1 MSRNNSLNSI
11 KDEIDKKVKIV
22 VVSKTRSKK
31 EILDIYNKD
40 HRDFGENKVQEILEK
55 HEKLPKDIRWHFIGH
70 LQTNKV
76 KYIIPFISLVHSVDS
91 LKLLEEINKRAKAKN
106 KIIKCLIQV
115 KIANEESKYGF
126 KINEISDVM
135 NYASELEH
143 ILIKGLMGMA
153 TNTDNNNLI
162 DREFKLLNTEFKKYK
177 SKIFNVL
184 SMGMSNDY
192 ILAISNESNMLR
204 LGSIIWGKKIIMKK
218 KIFTANAPAAIGP
231 YSQAILS
238 NETLYCSGQIA
249 LDIDGNL
256 QNSNIEDETFQIFK
270 NINAILKEVNMT
282 FENIVKSTIFLKNMD
297 DFSTV
302 NTVYAKHFKSTP
314 PARETVEVSRLPKN
328 VNIEISVIAVK

>member
-1 MSRNNSLNSI
+1 MSCNNSLNSI

-31 EILDIYNKD
+31 EILGIYNKD

-55 HEKLPKDIRWHFIGH
+55 YEKLPKDIRWHFIGH

-76 KYIIPFISLVHSVDS
+76 KYIIPFISLIHSVDS
-91 LKLLEEINKRAKAKN
+91 LKLLKEINKRAKAKN
-106 KIIKCLIQV
+106 KIINCLIQV

-162 DREFKLLNTEFKKYK
+162 DKEFKLLNTEFKKYK

-192 ILAISNESNMLR
+192 KLAISNESNMIR
-204 LGSIIWGKKIIMKK
+204 LGSIIFGIRK
-218 KIFTANAPAAIGP
+218 
-231 YSQAILS
+231 
-238 NETLYCSGQIA
+238 
-249 LDIDGNL
+249 
-256 QNSNIEDETFQIFK
+256 
-270 NINAILKEVNMT
+270 
-282 FENIVKSTIFLKNMD
+282 
-297 DFSTV
+297 
-302 NTVYAKHFKSTP
+302 
-314 PARETVEVSRLPKN
+314 
-328 VNIEISVIAVK
+328 

>member
-1 MSRNNSLNSI
+1 MGLNNSLNSI

-31 EILDIYNKD
+31 EILGIYNKD

-55 HEKLPKDIRWHFIGH
+55 HEKLPNDIRWHFIGH

-91 LKLLEEINKRAKAKN
+91 LKLLKEINKRAKAKN

-126 KINEISDVM
+126 RINEISDVM
-135 NYASELEH
+135 SYASELEH

-162 DREFKLLNTEFKKYK
+162 DKEFKLLNTEFKKYK

-192 ILAISNESNMLR
+192 KLAISNESNMIR
-204 LGSIIWGKKIIMKK
+204 LGSIIFGIRK
-218 KIFTANAPAAIGP
+218 
-231 YSQAILS
+231 
-238 NETLYCSGQIA
+238 
-249 LDIDGNL
+249 
-256 QNSNIEDETFQIFK
+256 
-270 NINAILKEVNMT
+270 
-282 FENIVKSTIFLKNMD
+282 
-297 DFSTV
+297 
-302 NTVYAKHFKSTP
+302 
-314 PARETVEVSRLPKN
+314 
-328 VNIEISVIAVK
+328 

>member
-31 EILDIYNKD
+31 EILGIYNKD
-40 HRDFGENKVQEILEK
+40 HRDFGENKVQETLEK

-76 KYIIPFISLVHSVDS
+76 KYIIPFISLIHSVDS
-91 LKLLEEINKRAKAKN
+91 LKLLKEINKRAKAKN
-106 KIIKCLIQV
+106 KIINCLIQV

-162 DREFKLLNTEFKKYK
+162 DKEFKLLNTEFKKYK

-192 ILAISNESNMLR
+192 KLAINNESNMLR
-204 LGSIIWGKKIIMKK
+204 LGSII
-218 KIFTANAPAAIGP
+218 
-231 YSQAILS
+231 
-238 NETLYCSGQIA
+238 
-249 LDIDGNL
+249 
-256 QNSNIEDETFQIFK
+256 
-270 NINAILKEVNMT
+270 
-282 FENIVKSTIFLKNMD
+282 FERK
-297 DFSTV
+297 
-302 NTVYAKHFKSTP
+302 
-314 PARETVEVSRLPKN
+314 
-328 VNIEISVIAVK
+328 

>member
-55 HEKLPKDIRWHFIGH
+55 HEKLPNDIRWHFIGH

-91 LKLLEEINKRAKAKN
+91 LKLLKEINKRAKAKN
-106 KIIKCLIQV
+106 KIINCLIQV

-135 NYASELEH
+135 SYASKLEH

-162 DREFKLLNTEFKKYK
+162 DKEFKLLNTEFKKYK

-192 ILAISNESNMLR
+192 KLAISNESNMIR
-204 LGSIIWGKKIIMKK
+204 LGSIIFGIRK
-218 KIFTANAPAAIGP
+218 
-231 YSQAILS
+231 
-238 NETLYCSGQIA
+238 
-249 LDIDGNL
+249 
-256 QNSNIEDETFQIFK
+256 
-270 NINAILKEVNMT
+270 
-282 FENIVKSTIFLKNMD
+282 
-297 DFSTV
+297 
-302 NTVYAKHFKSTP
+302 
-314 PARETVEVSRLPKN
+314 
-328 VNIEISVIAVK
+328 

>member
-1 MSRNNSLNSI
+1 MSCNNSLNSI

-31 EILDIYNKD
+31 EILGIYNKD

-55 HEKLPKDIRWHFIGH
+55 YEKLPKDIRWHFIGH

-106 KIIKCLIQV
+106 KIINCLIQV

-126 KINEISDVM
+126 KINEISDVIS
-135 NYASELEH
+135 YASELEH
-143 ILIKGLMGMA
+143 IIIKGLMGMA

-162 DREFKLLNTEFKKYK
+162 DKEFKLLNTEFKKYK

-192 ILAISNESNMLR
+192 KLAINNESNMLR
-204 LGSIIWGKKIIMKK
+204 LGSII
-218 KIFTANAPAAIGP
+218 
-231 YSQAILS
+231 
-238 NETLYCSGQIA
+238 
-249 LDIDGNL
+249 
-256 QNSNIEDETFQIFK
+256 
-270 NINAILKEVNMT
+270 
-282 FENIVKSTIFLKNMD
+282 FERK
-297 DFSTV
+297 
-302 NTVYAKHFKSTP
+302 
-314 PARETVEVSRLPKN
+314 
-328 VNIEISVIAVK
+328 

>member
-1 MSRNNSLNSI
+1 MSCKNSLSSI

-31 EILDIYNKD
+31 EILGIYNKD

-55 HEKLPKDIRWHFIGH
+55 YEKLPKDIRWHFIGH

-76 KYIIPFISLVHSVDS
+76 KYIIPFISLIHSVDS
-91 LKLLEEINKRAKAKN
+91 LKLLKEINKRAKAKN
-106 KIIKCLIQV
+106 KIINCLIQV

-162 DREFKLLNTEFKKYK
+162 DKEFKLLNTEFKKYK

-192 ILAISNESNMLR
+192 KLAINNESNMLR
-204 LGSIIWGKKIIMKK
+204 LGSII
-218 KIFTANAPAAIGP
+218 
-231 YSQAILS
+231 
-238 NETLYCSGQIA
+238 
-249 LDIDGNL
+249 
-256 QNSNIEDETFQIFK
+256 
-270 NINAILKEVNMT
+270 
-282 FENIVKSTIFLKNMD
+282 FERK
-297 DFSTV
+297 
-302 NTVYAKHFKSTP
+302 
-314 PARETVEVSRLPKN
+314 
-328 VNIEISVIAVK
+328 

>member
-1 MSRNNSLNSI
+1 MSCNNSLNSI

-31 EILDIYNKD
+31 EILGIYNKD

-76 KYIIPFISLVHSVDS
+76 KYIIPFISLIHSVDS
-91 LKLLEEINKRAKAKN
+91 LKLLKEINKRAKAKN
-106 KIIKCLIQV
+106 KIINCLIQV

-162 DREFKLLNTEFKKYK
+162 DKEFKLLNTEFKKYK

-192 ILAISNESNMLR
+192 KLAINNESNMLR
-204 LGSIIWGKKIIMKK
+204 LGSII
-218 KIFTANAPAAIGP
+218 
-231 YSQAILS
+231 
-238 NETLYCSGQIA
+238 
-249 LDIDGNL
+249 
-256 QNSNIEDETFQIFK
+256 
-270 NINAILKEVNMT
+270 
-282 FENIVKSTIFLKNMD
+282 FERK
-297 DFSTV
+297 
-302 NTVYAKHFKSTP
+302 
-314 PARETVEVSRLPKN
+314 
-328 VNIEISVIAVK
+328 

>member
-1 MSRNNSLNSI
+1 MSCNNSLNSI

-31 EILDIYNKD
+31 EILDIYNND

-91 LKLLEEINKRAKAKN
+91 LKLLKEINKRARAKN

-126 KINEISDVM
+126 KINEISDIM
-135 NYASELEH
+135 SYASKLEN

-162 DREFKLLNTEFKKYK
+162 DKEFKLLNTEFKKYK

-192 ILAISNESNMLR
+192 KLAINNESNMLR
-204 LGSIIWGKKIIMKK
+204 LGSIIFGVRKK
-218 KIFTANAPAAIGP
+218 
-231 YSQAILS
+231 L
-238 NETLYCSGQIA
+238 
-249 LDIDGNL
+249 
-256 QNSNIEDETFQIFK
+256 
-270 NINAILKEVNMT
+270 
-282 FENIVKSTIFLKNMD
+282 
-297 DFSTV
+297 
-302 NTVYAKHFKSTP
+302 
-314 PARETVEVSRLPKN
+314 
-328 VNIEISVIAVK
+328 

>member
-76 KYIIPFISLVHSVDS
+76 KYIIPFISLIHSVDS
-91 LKLLEEINKRAKAKN
+91 LKLLKEINKRAKAKN
-106 KIIKCLIQV
+106 KIINCLIQV

-135 NYASELEH
+135 SYASKLEH

-162 DREFKLLNTEFKKYK
+162 DKEFKLLNTEFKKYK

-192 ILAISNESNMLR
+192 KLAISNESNMIR
-204 LGSIIWGKKIIMKK
+204 LGSIIFGIRK
-218 KIFTANAPAAIGP
+218 
-231 YSQAILS
+231 
-238 NETLYCSGQIA
+238 
-249 LDIDGNL
+249 
-256 QNSNIEDETFQIFK
+256 
-270 NINAILKEVNMT
+270 
-282 FENIVKSTIFLKNMD
+282 
-297 DFSTV
+297 
-302 NTVYAKHFKSTP
+302 
-314 PARETVEVSRLPKN
+314 
-328 VNIEISVIAVK
+328 

>member
-76 KYIIPFISLVHSVDS
+76 KYIIPFITLIHSVDS
-91 LKLLEEINKRAKAKN
+91 LKLLKEINKRAKAKN
-106 KIIKCLIQV
+106 KIINCLIQV

-162 DREFKLLNTEFKKYK
+162 DKEFKLLNTEFKKYK

-192 ILAISNESNMLR
+192 KLAINNESNMLR
-204 LGSIIWGKKIIMKK
+204 LGSIIFGRK
-218 KIFTANAPAAIGP
+218 
-231 YSQAILS
+231 
-238 NETLYCSGQIA
+238 
-249 LDIDGNL
+249 
-256 QNSNIEDETFQIFK
+256 
-270 NINAILKEVNMT
+270 
-282 FENIVKSTIFLKNMD
+282 
-297 DFSTV
+297 
-302 NTVYAKHFKSTP
+302 
-314 PARETVEVSRLPKN
+314 
-328 VNIEISVIAVK
+328 

>member
-55 HEKLPKDIRWHFIGH
+55 HEKLPNDIRWHFIGH

-91 LKLLEEINKRAKAKN
+91 LKLLKEINKRARAKN
-106 KIIKCLIQV
+106 KIINCLIQV

-162 DREFKLLNTEFKKYK
+162 DKEFKLLNTEFKKYK

-192 ILAISNESNMLR
+192 KLAINNESNMLR
-204 LGSIIWGKKIIMKK
+204 LGSII
-218 KIFTANAPAAIGP
+218 
-231 YSQAILS
+231 
-238 NETLYCSGQIA
+238 
-249 LDIDGNL
+249 
-256 QNSNIEDETFQIFK
+256 
-270 NINAILKEVNMT
+270 
-282 FENIVKSTIFLKNMD
+282 FERK
-297 DFSTV
+297 
-302 NTVYAKHFKSTP
+302 
-314 PARETVEVSRLPKN
+314 
-328 VNIEISVIAVK
+328 

>member
-1 MSRNNSLNSI
+1 MSCNNSLNSI

-31 EILDIYNKD
+31 EILGIYNKD
-40 HRDFGENKVQEILEK
+40 YRDFGENKVQEILEK
-55 HEKLPKDIRWHFIGH
+55 YEKLPKDIRWHFIGH

-76 KYIIPFISLVHSVDS
+76 KYIIPFISLIHSVDS
-91 LKLLEEINKRAKAKN
+91 LKLLKEINKRAKAKN
-106 KIIKCLIQV
+106 KIINCLIQV

-162 DREFKLLNTEFKKYK
+162 DKEFKLLNTEFKKYK

-192 ILAISNESNMLR
+192 KLAINNESNMLR
-204 LGSIIWGKKIIMKK
+204 LGSII
-218 KIFTANAPAAIGP
+218 
-231 YSQAILS
+231 
-238 NETLYCSGQIA
+238 
-249 LDIDGNL
+249 
-256 QNSNIEDETFQIFK
+256 
-270 NINAILKEVNMT
+270 
-282 FENIVKSTIFLKNMD
+282 FERK
-297 DFSTV
+297 
-302 NTVYAKHFKSTP
+302 
-314 PARETVEVSRLPKN
+314 
-328 VNIEISVIAVK
+328 

>member
-1 MSRNNSLNSI
+1 MSRNNSLNRI

-31 EILDIYNKD
+31 EILDIYNKNY
-40 HRDFGENKVQEILEK
+40 RDFGENKVQEILEK

-76 KYIIPFISLVHSVDS
+76 KYIIPFISLIHSVDS
-91 LKLLEEINKRAKAKN
+91 LKLLKEINKRAKAKN
-106 KIIKCLIQV
+106 KIINCLIQV

-135 NYASELEH
+135 SYASELEH

-162 DREFKLLNTEFKKYK
+162 DKEFNLLNTEFKKYK

-192 ILAISNESNMLR
+192 KLAINNESNMIR
-204 LGSIIWGKKIIMKK
+204 LGSIIFGRK
-218 KIFTANAPAAIGP
+218 
-231 YSQAILS
+231 
-238 NETLYCSGQIA
+238 
-249 LDIDGNL
+249 
-256 QNSNIEDETFQIFK
+256 
-270 NINAILKEVNMT
+270 
-282 FENIVKSTIFLKNMD
+282 
-297 DFSTV
+297 
-302 NTVYAKHFKSTP
+302 
-314 PARETVEVSRLPKN
+314 
-328 VNIEISVIAVK
+328 

>member
-1 MSRNNSLNSI
+1 MSCNNSLNSI

-31 EILDIYNKD
+31 EILGIYNKD

-55 HEKLPKDIRWHFIGH
+55 YEKLPKDIRWHFIGH

-106 KIIKCLIQV
+106 KIINCLIQV

-162 DREFKLLNTEFKKYK
+162 DKEFKLLNTEFKKYK

-192 ILAISNESNMLR
+192 KLAINNESNMLR
-204 LGSIIWGKKIIMKK
+204 LGSII
-218 KIFTANAPAAIGP
+218 
-231 YSQAILS
+231 
-238 NETLYCSGQIA
+238 
-249 LDIDGNL
+249 
-256 QNSNIEDETFQIFK
+256 
-270 NINAILKEVNMT
+270 
-282 FENIVKSTIFLKNMD
+282 FERK
-297 DFSTV
+297 
-302 NTVYAKHFKSTP
+302 
-314 PARETVEVSRLPKN
+314 
-328 VNIEISVIAVK
+328 

>member
-40 HRDFGENKVQEILEK
+40 YRDFGENKVQEILEK
-55 HEKLPKDIRWHFIGH
+55 HEKLPNDIRWHFIGH

-76 KYIIPFISLVHSVDS
+76 KHIIPFISLVHSVDS
-91 LKLLEEINKRAKAKN
+91 LKLLKEINKRAKAKN
-106 KIIKCLIQV
+106 KIINCLIQV

-135 NYASELEH
+135 SYASKLEH

-162 DREFKLLNTEFKKYK
+162 DKEFKLLNTEFKKYK

-192 ILAISNESNMLR
+192 KLAISNESNMIR
-204 LGSIIWGKKIIMKK
+204 LGSIIFGIR
-218 KIFTANAPAAIGP
+218 
-231 YSQAILS
+231 
-238 NETLYCSGQIA
+238 
-249 LDIDGNL
+249 
-256 QNSNIEDETFQIFK
+256 
-270 NINAILKEVNMT
+270 KE
-282 FENIVKSTIFLKNMD
+282 L
-297 DFSTV
+297 
-302 NTVYAKHFKSTP
+302 
-314 PARETVEVSRLPKN
+314 
-328 VNIEISVIAVK
+328 